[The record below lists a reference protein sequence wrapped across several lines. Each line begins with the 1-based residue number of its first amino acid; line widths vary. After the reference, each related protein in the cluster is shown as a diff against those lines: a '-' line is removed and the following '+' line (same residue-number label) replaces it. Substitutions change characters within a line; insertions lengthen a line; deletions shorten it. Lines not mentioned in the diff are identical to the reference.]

1 MVEPNFSWIYLIIFL
16 AIPLS
21 RIIPRL
27 IAKRKMQNNS
37 SQKREFESNFDPYK
51 RPQMEYK
58 PEIKDQK
65 NLSKDKMVLRELNLG
80 NKTFDGIQKNTG
92 LNGKDLD
99 SILED
104 LEKKGL
110 MKVVHKQ
117 GLFGPKIELYLTDNG
132 FKEYFS

>member
-27 IAKRKMQNNS
+27 IAKRKMQNNPL
-37 SQKREFESNFDPYK
+37 QKREFVSNFESYK
-51 RPQMEYK
+51 SPQMKYK
-58 PEIKDQK
+58 PETKVQE

-80 NKTFDGIQKNTG
+80 NKTFEGIQKNTG

-110 MKVVHKQ
+110 MRVVHKQ